1 MEELTAQLE
10 GERAK
15 AGECVSVCP
24 CRYTLIH
31 HSVALP
37 IYLSSYLLL
46 QIFAFTHQ
54 SLRFQHIFNFIFF
67 VSFLHFHLFFINL
80 FIYLFYLFLFS
91 ASSGDSSLEVQD
103 LKSQLEECES
113 RLEKGAE
120 YVDYL
125 QAQMEEM
132 NVEIENLKQAEEV
145 KKMKNQTCD

>member
-1 MEELTAQLE
+1 M
-10 GERAK
+10 
-15 AGECVSVCP
+15 SF
-24 CRYTLIH
+24 YTYYSQFLI
-31 HSVALP
+31 LP
-37 IYLSSYLLL
+37 FYRFY
-46 QIFAFTHQ
+46 FFT
-54 SLRFQHIFNFIFF
+54 
-67 VSFLHFHLFFINL
+67 FL
-80 FIYLFYLFLFS
+80 

-145 KKMKNQTCD
+145 KKMKNQT